1 MSKEK
6 DIQYTVNKTG
16 CWNCISH
23 HLRDGYPVKDIRQNG
38 IHYTMQMAR
47 FIWMGTTKELLPE
60 GVDVLHKCDNRLCIN
75 MEHLFLGND
84 KLNVLDKCVKGRQA
98 RGETLSNLT
107 SHKVELM
114 RYCRENTNFTL
125 AKIGE
130 LFGVN
135 PRSVHSIISRRTWKH
150 LL

>member
-1 MSKEK
+1 MPKEK

-23 HLRDGYPVKDIRQNG
+23 HLRDGY
-38 IHYTMQMAR
+38 
-47 FIWMGTTKELLPE
+47 
-60 GVDVLHKCDNRLCIN
+60 